1 MRHLKSAIVLVALL
15 VMPLAVPVALTQPP
29 GPGMGMQKPGV
40 GAVSYTQNSTIS
52 PSSASVVLSAV
63 ITPYVPVN
71 GSITASY
78 QNGVLNAMG
87 EFTSTMPEIN
97 STINGS
103 LSARVNGSFNYIAS
117 EGKAYSTRD
126 FSVLLSFASES
137 DGNLT
142 QVSAN
147 LTGTTEG
154 VRVFGNYSYSHT
166 SFQGPVYVKR
176 ATNAT
181 SFEIA
186 FDLMGDIYSNT
197 TMMEDGMANATVHVW
212 GSLTIDFNTGNQFQD
227 VMYANMI
234 AQVVT
239 NLVNQLGLQ
248 NNVTVTV
255 DNEKGAVSVN
265 FDLYLEPGM
274 MAQPMPGMPG
284 VPGMGMGQG
293 MGMEHMQMP
302 VMLSGFTEDVNITY
316 SLQCNV
322 QVDNSKAAGSF
333 EASVT
338 GIPTDF
344 FSVDSFSLNA
354 SLSYDEQANTTT
366 LQAGVS
372 VDGLD
377 SPASAFYPLLLMAK
391 LGLMKFSDA
400 KVIFI
405 GKDGV
410 AYRLDSTEATEVIIT
425 KENKTLIN
433 DLKLVYNGTVYGFGR
448 SGELVV
454 RGPEGGHVVIPAMGN
469 YSKIMVE
476 NAFKATIR
484 AGSDKV
490 VALAHNLQVEI
501 TNPMGKFKLKFENT
515 LFKGSLVVTTLD
527 PAQANSMLPAELQGA
542 VVGPGLH
549 VVGVLRGGGEVEIPL
564 TKTPK
569 NPALARILPNGTVE
583 VISDVK
589 VVNGVLKASVPGFSA
604 LVPIDLAETSQP
616 PGGTTTTTTGTTET
630 GTTTT
635 ETTTTTTETTTT
647 ETETTMTTTSP
658 MHTETETETQTTTSM
673 TTMPTMTTPMTT
685 MPTPTKTTET
695 TETMTTTTSET
706 TTQTTTGATQE
717 TTTTAETTTTTA
729 AAGRVP
735 TTLIVA
741 AVVVLALA
749 GAAVM
754 LLRR

>member
-1 MRHLKSAIVLVALL
+1 MRHLKPAIILIALL
-15 VMPLAVPVALTQPP
+15 VMPLALPVALMQPP
-29 GPGMGMQKPGV
+29 GPGMGMQQPGV
-40 GAVSYTQNSTIS
+40 SALSYTQNSTIS
-52 PSSASVVLSAV
+52 PTSANVILTTVLKPS
-63 ITPYVPVN
+63 IPVN
-71 GSITASY
+71 GSLAVSY
-78 QNGVLNAMG
+78 QDGVLNAEG
-87 EFTSTMPEIN
+87 GFVSSMPEMN

-103 LSARVNGSFNYIAS
+103 LSAQVNGAFNYIAS

-126 FSVLLSFASES
+126 FSVSLSFTSKTG
-137 DGNLT
+137 DNLT

-147 LTGTTEG
+147 LTGTSEG
-154 VRVFGNYSYSHT
+154 ERVIGNYSYSHT
-166 SFQGPVYVKR
+166 SFQGPVHVKR
-176 ATNAT
+176 TTSAT

-186 FDLMGDIYSNT
+186 FDLIGDIYSNT
-197 TMMEDGMANATVHVW
+197 TMKDSDMANTTMHVW

-239 NLVNQLGLQ
+239 NLINQLGLQ

-255 DNEKGAVSVN
+255 DNEKGAVTIN
-265 FDLYLEPGM
+265 FDLYLESGM

-284 VPGMGMGQG
+284 VPGTGMGQG
-293 MGMEHMQMP
+293 MSMEHLQMP
-302 VMLSGFTEDVNITY
+302 IMLSGFTDDVNITY
-316 SLQCNV
+316 SLQCSV
-322 QVDNSKAAGSF
+322 QVDSSKATGSF
-333 EASVT
+333 EASVA
-338 GIPTDF
+338 GIPADF
-344 FSVDSFSLNA
+344 FGLNSFSLDA
-354 SLSYDEQANTTT
+354 GLSYDEQANTTT
-366 LQAGVS
+366 LQASVS

-377 SPASAFYPLLLMAK
+377 SPASAFYPLVLMAK

-410 AYRLDSTEATEVIIT
+410 AYRLDSSELTEVIIT
-425 KENKTLIN
+425 KENRTLIN

-448 SGELVV
+448 GGELLVK
-454 RGPEGGHVVIPAMGN
+454 GPEGGHVVIPAMGN
-469 YSKIMVE
+469 YTKIMVE

-501 TNPMGKFKLKFENT
+501 SNPMGQFKLKFKNT
-515 LFKGSLVVTTLD
+515 LFKGSLVVSTLD

-549 VVGVLRGGGEVEIPL
+549 VTGVLKGGGEVEIPL

-569 NPALARILPNGTVE
+569 DPALARILPNGTVE

-589 VVNGVLKASVPGFSA
+589 VANGVMKASVPGFSI

-616 PGGTTTTTTGTTET
+616 PGGTTTTTTDTTE
-630 GTTTT
+630 
-635 ETTTTTTETTTT
+635 TETTTT
-647 ETETTMTTTSP
+647 ETTITTTTTGTTTTTEIETTTTTTTP
-658 MHTETETETQTTTSM
+658 MHTETETETHTTM

-695 TETMTTTTSET
+695 TGTTTTTSET
-706 TTQTTTGATQE
+706 TTQTTSETTQE
-717 TTTTAETTTTTA
+717 TTTTTGTATTA
-729 AAGRVP
+729 AGGVQ
-735 TTLIVA
+735 TSLIIA

-749 GAAVM
+749 GAAIV

>member
-1 MRHLKSAIVLVALL
+1 MRYLKSSIILIALL
-15 VMPLAVPVALTQPP
+15 VMPLALPVAMMQPP
-29 GPGMGMQKPGV
+29 GPGMGMQQPGV

-52 PSSASVVLSAV
+52 PSSASVILAAV
-63 ITPYVPVN
+63 IKPSIPVN
-71 GSITASY
+71 GSFTASF

-87 EFTSTMPEIN
+87 EFASTMPEMN
-97 STINGS
+97 STIDAF
-103 LSARVNGSFNYIAS
+103 LTAQVNGAFNYNAS

-126 FSVLLSFASES
+126 FNLSLSFTSES

-147 LTGTTEG
+147 LTGSTEG
-154 VRVFGNYSYSHT
+154 ERVFGNYSYSHT

-186 FDLMGDIYSNT
+186 FDLIGDVYSNT
-197 TMMEDGMANATVHVW
+197 TMKEDMANATMHVW

-234 AQVVT
+234 AQVIT
-239 NLVNQLGLQ
+239 NLVNQLGMQ

-255 DNEKGAVSVN
+255 DNEKGAVTIS

-274 MAQPMPGMPG
+274 MARPMPGMPG

-293 MGMEHMQMP
+293 TGMEHMQMP
-302 VMLSGFTEDVNITY
+302 VTLSGFTEDVNVTY
-316 SLQCNV
+316 SLHCSV
-322 QVDNSKAAGSF
+322 QVDSSRATGSF
-333 EASVT
+333 EASVA
-338 GIPTDF
+338 GIPAGF
-344 FSVDSFSLNA
+344 FGVNSFSLDA

-366 LQAGVS
+366 LQASVS

-377 SPASAFYPLLLMAK
+377 SPASAFYPLVLMAK

-400 KVIFI
+400 KVVFI

-410 AYRLDSTEATEVIIT
+410 AYRLDSTEMTEVVIT

-433 DLKLVYNGTVYGFGR
+433 NLKLVYNGTVYGFGR

-454 RGPEGGHVVIPAMGN
+454 KGPEGGHVVIPAMGN

-501 TNPMGKFKLKFENT
+501 SNPMGQFKLRFKNT

-527 PAQANSMLPAELQGA
+527 PAQADSMLPAELQGS

-549 VVGVLRGGGEVEIPL
+549 VAGVLKGGGEVEIPL
-564 TKTPK
+564 IKTPK
-569 NPALARILPNGTVE
+569 NPALARILPNGTVD

-589 VVNGVLKASVPGFSA
+589 VVNGVLKASVPGFSV
-604 LVPIDLAETSQP
+604 LVPVDLAETSQP
-616 PGGTTTTTTGTTET
+616 PGGTTTTTGTTETETTTTTETTETTATTT

-635 ETTTTTTETTTT
+635 ETGTET
-647 ETETTMTTTSP
+647 
-658 MHTETETETQTTTSM
+658 HTTTTSM

-695 TETMTTTTSET
+695 TETTTSET
-706 TTQTTTGATQE
+706 TTQTTTGTTQE
-717 TTTTAETTTTTA
+717 TTTTAGTTTTTA
-729 AAGRVP
+729 AGGVP

-741 AVVVLALA
+741 AIVVLALA